1 VKCRQH
7 QNILQLSEIGLG
19 NRQTDMGG
27 VGKPGKWEAKFTGG
41 VVGAL
46 TGGGVGAAGHW
57 ATANLSPSMRL
68 KLSRR
73 TMLMSVGVSAVLGTY
88 MGAMH
93 YWENYL
99 SAGK

>member
-1 VKCRQH
+1 
-7 QNILQLSEIGLG
+7 
-19 NRQTDMGG
+19 MGG
-27 VGKPGKWEAKFTGG
+27 VGKPGEWEAKFTGG

-46 TGGGVGAAGHW
+46 TGGGVGAAGHR